1 MKYWLLIGLLFA
13 SLSQAMSL
21 DDLSNKDA
29 TKGLK
34 EALTQG
40 AGQAVAMLGKTDG
53 FLGNPKVRIPL
64 PGNLKKAEK
73 MLRALGMGQQ
83 ADDLE
88 TAMNRAAEAAVPE
101 AKTLLVNSVKQ
112 MSVSDAKGILT
123 GGDDAAT
130 QYFRRATSGPLA
142 EKFRPI
148 VKQAMSKVNV
158 AQQYDRFAGK
168 AAKFGLLSA
177 EDAQLDSYV
186 TQKALDGLYLMIAE
200 EEKNIRQNPAEATG
214 KLARTVFDALR

>member
-1 MKYWLLIGLLFA
+1 
-13 SLSQAMSL
+13 
-21 DDLSNKDA
+21 
-29 TKGLK
+29 
-34 EALTQG
+34 
-40 AGQAVAMLGKTDG
+40 
-53 FLGNPKVRIPL
+53 
-64 PGNLKKAEK
+64 
-73 MLRALGMGQQ
+73 
-83 ADDLE
+83 
-88 TAMNRAAEAAVPE
+88 VPE

-130 QYFRRATSGPLA
+130 QYFRRTTSGPLA

-200 EEKNIRQNPAEATG
+200 EEKNIRKNPAEATG

>member
-1 MKYWLLIGLLFA
+1 MRYWLLIGLLFA

-21 DDLSNKDA
+21 DGFSNKDA

-40 AGQAVAMLGKTDG
+40 AGQAVAMLGKPDG
-53 FLGNPKVRIPL
+53 FLGNPQVRIPL

-73 MLRALGMGQQ
+73 MLRTLGMGQQ

-88 TAMNRAAEAAVPE
+88 MAMNRAAEAAVPE
-101 AKTLLVNSVKQ
+101 AKTLLVNAVKQ

-130 QYFRRATSGPLA
+130 QYFRRTTSGPLT

-168 AAKFGLLSA
+168 AEKFGLLGA

-186 TQKALDGLYLMIAE
+186 TQKALDGLYLIIAE
-200 EEKNIRQNPAEATG
+200 EEKSIRKNPAEAAG
-214 KLARTVFDALR
+214 KLARKVFDALR